1 VAVVF
6 TIQAAGTA
14 TLSFTGRDTTA
25 AVIGVIAFGLGF
37 GVATITKPVLLA
49 DRYDTRNYATIAGA
63 LIVPM
68 TIAKASAPLVAA
80 FLHTGSGSYAVVFL
94 AASGGSVVAAGA
106 MALVGKRHRAESDQR
121 VPWMADDTG
130 R

>member
-25 AVIGVIAFGLGF
+25 AVIGVIAFGLDF

-63 LIVPM
+63 LSDIGSRDATGQDGM
-68 TIAKASAPLVAA
+68 TPAVGAGGRRHLV
-80 FLHTGSGSYAVVFL
+80 LL
-94 AASGGSVVAAGA
+94 PP
-106 MALVGKRHRAESDQR
+106 RI
-121 VPWMADDTG
+121 P
-130 R
+130 